1 MDMSFY
7 AVQFDTARE
16 LVANNNPEG
25 VTGLYAIFSSL
36 INSSEI
42 NEEQKK
48 PFIESTLHKQYSE
61 IIVCVYLVFFTTKNN
76 LSHNRKIISRVNA
89 YVAIQDFKQ
98 QCFKEITLVLQELLP
113 DGGIEW
119 RFDKKWKHHT

>member
-36 INSSEI
+36 INSNEI
-42 NEEQKK
+42 EAKQKK
-48 PFIESTLHKQYSE
+48 KFDVSLLHNQYRE
-61 IIVCVYLVFFTTKNN
+61 IIVCVYLVFFTSKNN
-76 LSHNRKIISRVNA
+76 LSHNGKLISRVNG

-98 QCFKEITLVLQELLP
+98 QCFKEITEVLQELLP
-113 DGGIEW
+113 DAGIEW
-119 RFDKKWKHHT
+119 RFDKK

>member
-119 RFDKKWKHHT
+119 RFDKK

>member
-1 MDMSFY
+1 MSFY

-119 RFDKKWKHHT
+119 RFDKK